1 MKVQI
6 YIKGGISGNRTI
18 SNAIANGDYYGS
30 GQFGSLIINF
40 NTMKEA
46 KEELRKAYWRLK
58 KEEPDYDM
66 ITKSKDN
73 TYLSYD
79 ASTAKII
86 KLN

>member
-1 MKVQI
+1 
-6 YIKGGISGNRTI
+6 
-18 SNAIANGDYYGS
+18 
-30 GQFGSLIINF
+30 
-40 NTMKEA
+40 MKEA